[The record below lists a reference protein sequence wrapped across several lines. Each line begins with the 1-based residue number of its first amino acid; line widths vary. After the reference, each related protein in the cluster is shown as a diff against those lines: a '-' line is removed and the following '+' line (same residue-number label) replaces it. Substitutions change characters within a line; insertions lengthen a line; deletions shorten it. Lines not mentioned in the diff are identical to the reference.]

1 MANAGTVLNLHFK
14 DAGDEPM
21 TIRFPYA
28 DPSVADVDV
37 KDLADAIITNGD
49 MWDQTPTEKISADLV
64 TTAVKDIDIAD

>member
-28 DPSVADVDV
+28 DPSATDSDVQ
-37 KDLADAIITNGD
+37 DLADAIITNKA
-49 MWDQTPTEKISADLV
+49 MWDQSPQVKISADLV
-64 TTAVKDIDIAD
+64 TTQIKEIDIA